1 MAISDNDIK
10 IFQIAV
16 RENSTYDFSDYSINS
31 LKRRL
36 TKITEEYGA
45 DIHRLIKT
53 ITSDGVAM
61 EEVVK
66 KLTVNTTELFRDTQ
80 IWQSMFKKLLP
91 RFSRY
96 PSINIWHPGCSTG
109 QEVYS
114 MMILLD
120 QAGMLDK
127 ANIYASDINTDVMD
141 TARNGIYRL
150 RFNREYL
157 ENYKNVFS
165 NEISRP
171 GMDAF
176 HPYDRYFKID
186 EARDRIQMLDF
197 LKRKPVYNKIDLVK
211 DDNLFFVNFDI
222 IVCRNVIIYF
232 NYNLQNRVLSLFHRN
247 LRDNGCLVLGMHE
260 SIIGPGTLQFMKEE
274 TYYTKRRNL

>member
-1 MAISDNDIK
+1 
-10 IFQIAV
+10 
-16 RENSTYDFSDYSINS
+16 
-31 LKRRL
+31 
-36 TKITEEYGA
+36 
-45 DIHRLIKT
+45 
-53 ITSDGVAM
+53 
-61 EEVVK
+61 
-66 KLTVNTTELFRDTQ
+66 
-80 IWQSMFKKLLP
+80 
-91 RFSRY
+91 
-96 PSINIWHPGCSTG
+96 
-109 QEVYS
+109 
-114 MMILLD
+114 
-120 QAGMLDK
+120 
-127 ANIYASDINTDVMD
+127 
-141 TARNGIYRL
+141 
-150 RFNREYL
+150 
-157 ENYKNVFS
+157 
-165 NEISRP
+165 
-171 GMDAF
+171 MDAF